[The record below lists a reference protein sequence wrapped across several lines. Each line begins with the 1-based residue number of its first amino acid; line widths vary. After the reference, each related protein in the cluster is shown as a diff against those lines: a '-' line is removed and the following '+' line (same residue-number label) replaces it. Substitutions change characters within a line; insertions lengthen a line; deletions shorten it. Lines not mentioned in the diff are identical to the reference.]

1 MAIITKR
8 PAKMAILT
16 SIFLMEKSKPFIKMA
31 SLPGKQKEFL
41 KLKKPTKD
49 LNLKVFFKER
59 NIKC

>member
-1 MAIITKR
+1 
-8 PAKMAILT
+8 MAILT

-49 LNLKVFFKER
+49 LNLKVFLFKER